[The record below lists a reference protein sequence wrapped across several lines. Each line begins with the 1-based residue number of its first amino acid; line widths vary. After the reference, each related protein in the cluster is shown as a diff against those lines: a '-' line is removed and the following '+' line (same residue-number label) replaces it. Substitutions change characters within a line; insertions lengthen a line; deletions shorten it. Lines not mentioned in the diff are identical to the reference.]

1 MYTAEKRG
9 ISNRLMYNEVLC
21 TKWKE
26 RERVRFECTSER
38 NAPTKMYL
46 SLMVISL

>member
-9 ISNRLMYNEVLC
+9 ISNKLMYNEVLC

-38 NAPTKMYL
+38 NTYKN
-46 SLMVISL
+46 VFVFDGN